1 MTDRALW
8 RARRVDMNRLLI
20 AIGLIFLVLG
30 IAWPWIS
37 QLPLGRLPGDVHIK
51 RDGVDFYFPL
61 ATSLIVSILL
71 SLLFWLW
78 RR

>member
-1 MTDRALW
+1 
-8 RARRVDMNRLLI
+8 MNRLLI

>member
-1 MTDRALW
+1 VLLRAF
-8 RARRVDMNRLLI
+8 RTDMNRLLI

-30 IAWPWIS
+30 IAWPWLS
-37 QLPLGRLPGDVHIK
+37 QLPLGKLPGDIHIK

-61 ATSLIVSILL
+61 ATSLVVSILL

>member
-1 MTDRALW
+1 MLLRAF
-8 RARRVDMNRLLI
+8 RTDMNRLLI

-30 IAWPWIS
+30 IAWPWLS
-37 QLPLGRLPGDVHIK
+37 QLPLGKLPGDIHIK

-61 ATSLIVSILL
+61 ATSLVVSILL

>member
-1 MTDRALW
+1 MRAC
-8 RARRVDMNRLLI
+8 RVDMNRLLI

-37 QLPLGRLPGDVHIK
+37 QLPVGRLPGDIHVK

-61 ATSLIVSILL
+61 ATSLLVSILL